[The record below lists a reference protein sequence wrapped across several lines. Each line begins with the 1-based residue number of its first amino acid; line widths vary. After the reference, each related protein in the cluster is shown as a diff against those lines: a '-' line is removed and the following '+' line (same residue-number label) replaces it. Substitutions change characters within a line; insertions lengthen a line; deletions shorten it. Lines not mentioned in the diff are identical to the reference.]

1 MINLDYQSR
10 TPIYEQII
18 KQIEKY
24 VALGILKPKEQI
36 PSIREMAGNLGI
48 NPNTVKKAYLELENK
63 GVIQTFST
71 KGTFISDNIDEIKKI
86 FLKSLEGIKDDD
98 YEVFFE
104 ILDNV
109 EVNIIEAANEL
120 MSDEKLVAYI
130 KREDT
135 VVAIVGYKH

>member
-48 NPNTVKKAYLELENK
+48 NPNTVKKAYSELENK
-63 GVIQTFST
+63 GVIQTIST

-86 FLKSLEGIKDDD
+86 NIESKIDEIKEIINELEKFGITKD
-98 YEVFFE
+98 E
-104 ILDNV
+104 
-109 EVNIIEAANEL
+109 IIE
-120 MSDEKLVAYI
+120 KL
-130 KREDT
+130 K
-135 VVAIVGYKH
+135 